1 LDGSSIVNR
10 YIFTV
15 TAGRSGQN
23 TLTNLIENHVKHSY
37 VAFEEPKIDYIF
49 KGKIASVERK
59 FRRSFI
65 ETHELLGRG
74 KVLTSFVDGNVEYI
88 ESIAKKRVSIIN
100 KKMKKNGDQIYV
112 DISKYFA
119 RGLHIGFQKILP
131 TFSLIHLV
139 RDPILNMR
147 SFLNR
152 NKNFYLD
159 NNSPGAESNLLRL
172 DPNYL
177 ELSDLYLWAWFEMA
191 LRYENMKQMECIDRY
206 IEIYTDQ
213 LNSPDYM
220 NQCLDDLGIVHNV
233 IKENHVRLNTNTGSG
248 YKKTEITKYDI
259 EKFEKFIDKVP
270 SAIID
275 NIPYLQSYNPH
286 SIY

>member
-1 LDGSSIVNR
+1 MNR

-159 NNSPGAESNLLRL
+159 NNSPSDKSNKLIM
-172 DPNYL
+172 DSSQMSP
-177 ELSDLYLWAWFEMA
+177 SDLYLWAWCEMA
-191 LRYENMKQMECIDRY
+191 LRYENMKNMKFVDMY
-206 IEIYTDQ
+206 IEIHTNK
-213 LNSPDYM
+213 LNDHNYI
-220 NQCLDDLGIVHNV
+220 NQCLDDLNLIHNSV
-233 IKENHVRLNTNTGSG
+233 MKNNIRLNTNKESG
-248 YKKTEITKYDI
+248 YKKTEVKKSDI
-259 EKFEKFIDKVP
+259 DKFERFIDKAP
-270 SAIID
+270 INIL
-275 NIPYLQSYNPH
+275 NKIPYLQSYDPYSVH
-286 SIY
+286 KI